1 MINMGNHSILSCSY
15 CSKWCIRQEWH

>member
-1 MINMGNHSILSCSY
+1 MGNHSILSCSY